1 MKTPVTED
9 MHIEKEWFVEAK
21 NQTVE
26 TLPKFINHLMNDY
39 CHDYG
44 TMVHAVSACG
54 MAAIH
59 AANNTDSGGI
69 TGFQASCV
77 MWNLIR
83 QICKTNNECGLRL
96 IDYDDMLYPQYE
108 DRFEKII
115 SKGTF
120 KCMQKCAKEKLDEEK
135 SADVKFHAHPAVIA
149 HWQSI
154 VDGKVPFGYKL
165 VDEND
170 I

>member
-26 TLPKFINHLMNDY
+26 TLPGFINHLMNDY

-44 TMVHAVSACG
+44 TIVHAVSACG
-54 MAAIH
+54 LAAIH

-69 TGFQASCV
+69 TRFMASFV
-77 MWNLIR
+77 MWDLI
-83 QICKTNNECGLRL
+83 QQLVKTNNKCGLKL
-96 IDYDDMLYPQYE
+96 IDYDDMLYPQYDYKFDKVIGKE
-108 DRFEKII
+108 
-115 SKGTF
+115 TF
-120 KCMQKCAKEKLDEEK
+120 KHIQEVAKELLNDNGP
-135 SADVKFHAHPAVIA
+135 AHTKVLE
-149 HWQSI
+149 HWKSI

-165 VDEND
+165 VDDDD